1 MCINRIMLIILT
13 FALMSCSGLGRVED
27 RVSLKWNYEYSSD
40 VIHAVLISNDVSET
54 NSGACKVHYSTFEV
68 IESFKGGF
76 QKGDR
81 FRASGIEAHEVT
93 SEGSE
98 QFLLLM
104 PYIAKAYPGYG
115 DCLNE
120 DYSDYL
126 AIHNWCCSIDNSGER
141 SLVMYDMLN
150 SGQAGENYLVPVK
163 PVFRHLRQLKEALI

>member
-1 MCINRIMLIILT
+1 MNRIILITLT
-13 FALMSCSGLGRVED
+13 IVLTSCSDLEKVED

-40 VIHAVLISNDVSET
+40 VIHAVLISNNVSET

-68 IESFKGGF
+68 IESFKGGL

-81 FRASGIEAHEVT
+81 FRASEIEVHEVT
-93 SEGSE
+93 GEGSE
-98 QFLLLM
+98 QFLLLK
-104 PYIAKAYPGYG
+104 PYIAKEYPGYG

-126 AIHNWCCSIDNSGER
+126 AIHNWCCSIDVSGER

-150 SGQAGENYLVPVK
+150 SEQAGKNYLIPTK
-163 PVFRHLRQLKEALI
+163 SVFQHLRQLNSSPNN